1 MRDKKLTITL
11 ELLPIGTKVSKP
23 IMEEG
28 GMTTYT
34 LKQPYIAINSTKS
47 PKQQHLVPIASIQE
61 LLAHGALVNNEVFIT
76 MVIENILE

>member
-34 LKQPYIAINSTKS
+34 LKQPYIAINSKISQATTPCTYREYTRIIS
-47 PKQQHLVPIASIQE
+47 AWSASK
-61 LLAHGALVNNEVFIT
+61 
-76 MVIENILE
+76 